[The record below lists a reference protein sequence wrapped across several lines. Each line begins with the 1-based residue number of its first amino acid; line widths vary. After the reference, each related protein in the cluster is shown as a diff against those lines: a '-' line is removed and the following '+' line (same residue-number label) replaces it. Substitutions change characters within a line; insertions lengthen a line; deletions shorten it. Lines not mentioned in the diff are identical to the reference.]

1 MSNNREY
8 WYFRL
13 KEDFFNDY
21 QIIALQNEPGG
32 DEMLVVLLNLY
43 CLATKNGGNFLIEAN
58 DMADINV
65 LAKAIRREPTK
76 VQRALEYFASHD
88 LINIE
93 FMENDKGTRFL
104 KLNAPYVKNM
114 TGRSSRK
121 ADRQRM
127 EYNKMKITGNIEE
140 SEPLCL
146 EDIKRES
153 DLIEYGIFKSVYIT
167 KEEFGLLKEQYDN
180 ATVIIDQSSI
190 YKKQSGKEYEND
202 YAAALN
208 FGQKIGVKKKTA
220 EREYG
225 KILKQ
230 YMREAEAGYP
240 PDEKAK
246 EILKKDDWDR
256 ICELAEKNM

>member
-1 MSNNREY
+1 M
-8 WYFRL
+8 
-13 KEDFFNDY
+13 
-21 QIIALQNEPGG
+21 
-32 DEMLVVLLNLY
+32 
-43 CLATKNGGNFLIEAN
+43 
-58 DMADINV
+58 
-65 LAKAIRREPTK
+65 
-76 VQRALEYFASHD
+76 
-88 LINIE
+88 
-93 FMENDKGTRFL
+93 

-208 FGQKIGVKKKTA
+208 FGQKTRSK
-220 EREYG
+220 EENRG
-225 KILKQ
+225 KRIRQ
-230 YMREAEAGYP
+230 
-240 PDEKAK
+240 DIKAIH
-246 EILKKDDWDR
+246 EGSGGR
-256 ICELAEKNM
+256 ISP

>member
-1 MSNNREY
+1 
-8 WYFRL
+8 
-13 KEDFFNDY
+13 
-21 QIIALQNEPGG
+21 
-32 DEMLVVLLNLY
+32 
-43 CLATKNGGNFLIEAN
+43 
-58 DMADINV
+58 
-65 LAKAIRREPTK
+65 
-76 VQRALEYFASHD
+76 
-88 LINIE
+88 
-93 FMENDKGTRFL
+93 
-104 KLNAPYVKNM
+104 M